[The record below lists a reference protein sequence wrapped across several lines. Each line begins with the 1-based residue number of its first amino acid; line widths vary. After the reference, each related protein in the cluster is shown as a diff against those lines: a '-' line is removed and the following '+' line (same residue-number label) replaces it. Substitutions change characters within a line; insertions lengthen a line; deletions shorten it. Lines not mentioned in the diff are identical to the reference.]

1 MAKILVV
8 DDIKAITDILSN
20 ILGKEGHEV
29 TTAPDGTEA
38 IEALNAMQYDLVIT
52 DMLMPKQDGFDV
64 ITHVKSIMP
73 DTKIIVMTG
82 GGVTIT
88 PEDVI
93 RSLGDDIEIFLTKP
107 IGKTELLE
115 AVNKALSS

>member
-20 ILGKEGHEV
+20 ILTKEGHDV
-29 TTAPDGTEA
+29 TTAPDGTKA
-38 IEALNAMQYDLVIT
+38 IGALNDMPYDLVIS

-64 ITHVKSIMP
+64 ITHIKSNVP

-82 GGVTIT
+82 GGVAIT
-88 PEDVI
+88 PADVI
-93 RSLGDDIEIFLTKP
+93 RSVGDDIEIFLTKP
-107 IGKTELLE
+107 IGKSELLE
-115 AVNKALSS
+115 AVSKALNN

>member
-8 DDIKAITDILSN
+8 DDIKAITDILAN
-20 ILGKEGHEV
+20 ILTKEGHDI

-38 IEALNAMQYDLVIT
+38 IEALNAMPYDLIIT

-64 ITHVKSIMP
+64 ITHVKANAP

-82 GGVTIT
+82 GGVAIT
-88 PEDVI
+88 PADVI
-93 RSLGDDIEIFLTKP
+93 RSVGDDIELFLTKP
-107 IGKTELLE
+107 IGKSELLD
-115 AVNKALSS
+115 AVNKALAS

>member
-20 ILGKEGHEV
+20 ILVKEGHDV

-38 IEALNAMQYDLVIT
+38 IEALNATPYDLVIT

-64 ITHVKSIMP
+64 ITHVKNNVS
-73 DTKIIVMTG
+73 DTNVIVMTG
-82 GGVTIT
+82 G
-88 PEDVI
+88 
-93 RSLGDDIEIFLTKP
+93 
-107 IGKTELLE
+107 
-115 AVNKALSS
+115 

>member
-8 DDIKAITDILSN
+8 DDIKAITDILQN
-20 ILGKEGHEV
+20 ILTKEGHDI

-38 IEALNAMQYDLVIT
+38 IEALNAMPYHLVIT

-64 ITHVKSIMP
+64 ISHVKASVP

-82 GGVTIT
+82 GGVAIT

-93 RSLGDDIEIFLTKP
+93 RAVGDDIELFLTKP
-107 IGKTELLE
+107 TGKSELLD
-115 AVNKALSS
+115 AFNGALES